1 MKVGVNIHS
10 GLGNQMFM
18 IFATLSYYIDNCDN
32 YVIYYDTTKFKTDN
46 FYWNSMFDKIKDKIS
61 NQCTITDTYKEP
73 EFKYNKI
80 PEFNKDIVLEGFFQS
95 DKYFKH
101 NINKIKS
108 ILDIDNKI
116 VSAKQEFPEYFN
128 RKTIA
133 IHFRIG
139 NYYGLQNMHPIKPV
153 VYYLNALKEL
163 SNNDIMLQ
171 DYNILIFCQE
181 IDNNIVS
188 EYINIIK
195 MHYPNMNFKKIA
207 DNIPDWKQML
217 IMMSADHYI
226 IGNSTFSW
234 MGAYFGKKEATVI
247 APVVWFGPYYKNN
260 NIDDLRPKNWKLV
273 DEKQLV
279 K

>member
-32 YVIYYDTTKFKTDN
+32 YVIYYDATKFKTDN
-46 FYWNSMFDKIKDKIS
+46 FYWDSMFNKIKEKIN

-116 VSAKQEFPEYFN
+116 ISAKQEFPEYFN

-234 MGAYFGKKEATVI
+234 MGAYFGKKEAIVI

-260 NIDDLRPKNWKLV
+260 NIGDLRPKNWKLV